1 MSKINLKGI
10 GRNTDILLA
19 FGLIFILGLMLI
31 PLPAVLLDFFLALN
45 ISMSV
50 LLLIVSLY
58 VQSPLE
64 ISIFPGLLLILTLFR
79 LGLNLASTKLIL
91 IDGYAGKVIES
102 FGTFVVSGNYV
113 VGFIVFIILVIIQFI
128 VIVKGSGRISE
139 VAARFTLDAMPG
151 KQMAIDADLNT
162 GLINE
167 AQARA
172 RREGISREAEFYGA
186 MDGASKFVK
195 GDAIAGL
202 LINGINILAGFVIGV
217 AQKGMDF
224 KEALSTYTIL
234 TIGDGLV
241 SQIPALLIATASGL
255 VVTKSAAG
263 TSMDS
268 MMKKQLF
275 SNPRVLGTV
284 AGAIFMFGLLPGMP
298 TIPFMF
304 LSVSLGASSYFIRKQ
319 EIAAAAVVAKAEE
332 TAPEEPVEEKVE
344 QYLQVDPIEIEIGYG
359 LITLVDESQGGN
371 LFQKISSTRKFI
383 ALEYGLLVPPVRVRD
398 NLQLNPNEYIIK
410 IKGNVVTHGEIYT
423 DRFLAMNPGNIEETL
438 TGIAT
443 TDPAFGLPSFWISKQ
458 EKDKGELL
466 GYTVVDSISVLST
479 HLQETLKKNFDKIL
493 TRQAVKQLIEN
504 LKKEYSAVVEDINPD
519 VLSMGT
525 IQKVLQNLLKE
536 FIPIKDLVQI
546 LEALIDYSKITKNVD
561 VLTEYVRHSLG
572 DTIANMYRDPNGI
585 IHALALGSNLEG
597 FIIRSLQNQK
607 EATQT
612 LGLSPV
618 MLRDLNNSIE
628 ENMSK
633 LQVLGYVP
641 ILITSATIRPYFYRL
656 INSSFPDMV
665 VLSYTELPSQVEI
678 EFIGKVEVESAN

>member
-1 MSKINLKGI
+1 MRGF
-10 GRNTDILLA
+10 GRNTDIFLA
-19 FGLIFILGLMLI
+19 FGLIFILGLMVI
-31 PLPAVLLDFFLALN
+31 PLPPVLLDFFLALN
-45 ISMSV
+45 ISLSV
-50 LLLIVSLY
+50 LLLIVALY

-64 ISIFPGLLLILTLFR
+64 ISVFPGLLLILTLFR

-91 IDGYAGKVIES
+91 LDGYAGKVIES
-102 FGTFVVSGNYV
+102 FGVFVVGGNYV

-162 GLINE
+162 GLITE
-167 AQARA
+167 ADARI
-172 RREGISREAEFYGA
+172 RRESISREAEFYGA

-202 LINGINILAGFVIGV
+202 LINVINILAGFIIGV
-217 AQKGMDF
+217 AQRGMEF
-224 KEALSTYTIL
+224 KDALSTYTIL

-241 SQIPALLIATASGL
+241 SQIPALLIATAAGL

-284 AGAIFMFGLLPGMP
+284 SGAIFLFSLLPGMP

-304 LSVSLGASSYFIRKQ
+304 LSISLGASSYFVKKQ
-319 EIAAAAVVAKAEE
+319 TALAE
-332 TAPEEPVEEKVE
+332 APMMKPEEPAEEPVEEKVE

-359 LITLVDESQGGN
+359 LISLVDESQGGN

-383 ALEYGLLVPPVRVRD
+383 ALEYGILVPPVRVRD

-410 IKGNVVTHGEIYT
+410 IKGNVVAHGEIYT
-423 DRFLAMNPGNIEETL
+423 DRFLAMNPGHIEETL

-443 TDPAFGLPSFWISKQ
+443 TDPAFGLPSYWISRQ

-493 TRQAVKQLIEN
+493 TRQATRQLIEN
-504 LKKEYSAVVEDINPD
+504 LKKEYPAVVEDINPD
-519 VLSMGT
+519 ILPMGS

-546 LEALIDYSKITKNVD
+546 LEALIDYSKVTKNID

-572 DTIANMYRDPNGI
+572 DTIANMYKDTNGI
-585 IHALALGSNLEG
+585 IHALALGANLEG
-597 FIIRSLQNQK
+597 YIIRSLQNQK

-612 LGLSPV
+612 LGLTPIL
-618 MLRDLNNSIE
+618 LRELNNSIE
-628 ENMSK
+628 ENIGKFQM
-633 LQVLGYVP
+633 LGYLP
-641 ILITSATIRPYFYRL
+641 IIITSATIRPYFYRL
-656 INSSFPDMV
+656 INSSFPEFI

-678 EFIGKVEVESAN
+678 EFIGKIEVESAN